1 MPNIKYN
8 SERLNEV
15 IKDFCIITNVSVSV
29 LDAELATIASYSEK
43 KPEFCMEIQK
53 SPGGHEKC
61 MCSDLTLLKKCRES
75 RSVEWHICHAGI
87 LDAAMPII
95 KADNIIGYIVIG
107 RTRVLDFDK
116 VYKRIDWMSTDYR
129 KMQEY
134 YMAINEYNDRQ
145 IHSMFELAAM
155 IVSFI
160 LTNEIIN
167 PELDPFSQ
175 RAAEYIDAHLKETLS
190 VEVLCRE
197 LNVSKNYLY
206 EKFRTSFNSTVNNY
220 IISHRMQR
228 ACSLLKNTDFSV
240 SRIAEE
246 IGIGTYTYFSRLFKA
261 KYNISPLAYRKINKK
276 IFKKGIDK

>member
-15 IKDFCIITNVSVSV
+15 IKDFCVITNVSVEV
-29 LDAELATIASYSEK
+29 LDAEFAKIASYSEK
-43 KPEFCMEIQK
+43 KPDFCLEIQK
-53 SPGGHEKC
+53 NPGGHEKC

-95 KADNIIGYIVIG
+95 KSDSIIGYIVIG
-107 RTRVLDFDK
+107 RTRVLDFDE
-116 VYKRIDWMSTDYR
+116 VFDRIDWMSTDYS

-134 YMAINEYNDRQ
+134 YMEIKEYNDRQ

-167 PELDPFSQ
+167 PEIDQFSQ
-175 RAAEYIDAHLKETLS
+175 RAAEYIDSHLKETLS
-190 VEVLCRE
+190 VAVLCRE

-228 ACSLLKNTDFSV
+228 ACNLLKNTDLPV